1 MQTHNTQLTQS
12 LRHTNQ
18 YKNIPDYLPT
28 KLILIVRS
36 YWYQRTLYFLNLF
49 LQNIFNNKQS
59 QAQGIF
65 LVECLVVHEA
75 SSVTRKKSPNVAQ
88 KWFHEKYDSFWHLY
102 KNCLRMW
109 EIWAK

>member
-12 LRHTNQ
+12 LRHMNQ
-18 YKNIPDYLPT
+18 YKNIPYNLPT

-75 SSVTRKKSPNVAQ
+75 SSVTRKNRQTSP
-88 KWFHEKYDSFWHLY
+88 
-102 KNCLRMW
+102 KNDFTRNM
-109 EIWAK
+109 IVFDTFTKIA